1 MRNPHEFQKVG
12 MSEKFDFDTPENR
25 RGTNSVKWDSESAPD
40 ILPMWVA
47 DMDFKT
53 APAVV
58 EALKARAASGIFGYA
73 KVPGAFYESLIN
85 WFARRHSASVRRD
98 WILYTTGVVP
108 AISAIIRALSSPG
121 DKVVVQEP
129 VYNCFFSSIR
139 NNGCEISANPLRL
152 SGNRYEI
159 DFEDLEKKLSD
170 PKAKIF
176 LLCSP
181 HNPSG
186 RVWTREEL
194 RAVGELCLRHG
205 VFVIS
210 DEIHCDLV
218 LGGRKHTPFLS
229 LGERFAAN
237 SATCVSASK
246 AFNLAGLQAADI
258 IAPDECAR
266 AKIDRA
272 LNVNEVCEI
281 SPFAIDAQ
289 TAAYSG
295 GEEWLEA
302 LKGYLRGNFG
312 FLLEFLDRRLPKLS
326 ALDLEATYLPWI
338 DCRATGMGSEQISR
352 LLYEK
357 ARVRINPGTLYGK
370 SGDGFIRI
378 NIACPRSV
386 LREGLERAARALE

>member
-1 MRNPHEFQKVG
+1 MRA
-12 MSEKFDFDTPENR
+12 KFDFDAPNDR
-25 RGTNSVKWDSESAPD
+25 RGTNSLKWDSESVPD

-53 APAVV
+53 APSVT
-58 EALKARAASGIFGYA
+58 EALRSRAESGIFGYA
-73 KVPGAFYESLIN
+73 KTSAAFYESLVK
-85 WFARRHSASVRRD
+85 WFERRHSVSYKRE

-108 AISAIIRALSSPG
+108 ALSATIRALSSPG

-139 NNGCEISANPLRL
+139 NNGCEISPNPLRL
-152 SGNRYEI
+152 SGGRYEI

-194 RAVGELCLRHG
+194 EAAGELCLKHG
-205 VFVIS
+205 VFIIS

-237 SATCVSASK
+237 SATCVSPSK
-246 AFNLAGLQAADI
+246 TFNLAGLQVADI
-258 IAPDECAR
+258 IAPDESAR
-266 AKIDRA
+266 SKIDRA

-302 LKGYLRGNFG
+302 LKGYLRGNY
-312 FLLEFLDRRLPKLS
+312 EFLSDFLRRRLPEFS
-326 ALDLEATYLPWI
+326 AMDLESTYLPWI
-338 DCRATGMGSEQISR
+338 DCRATGMKSEEISK

-357 ARVRINPGTLYGK
+357 GRVRINPGTLYGK
-370 SGDGFIRI
+370 SGEGFIRM
-378 NIACPRSV
+378 NIACPRSS
-386 LREGLERAARALE
+386 LREGLERIARALK